1 MRPDSVDRS
10 YGREVWRVTVGEAF
24 APAVRSQPLEQVPA
38 RPKPCTALDCRQL
51 APSDA
56 LPHRGF
62 RDPEQPGDLPEGEP
76 VVFVVWSGVNTLGS
90 REVAAQPELLGS
102 SARRRPRCLDLFP
115 IQRAP
120 TLARRGQ
127 LAFGS
132 ELRHVADMAAENG
145 CCLSI
150 ADFRNHLEPSPHLRP
165 KTVWPGYPAAT
176 SRCGGQPAS
185 RVTVAAV
192 VYRDHPEVAA
202 VGVPAESLDPQ
213 DF

>member
-1 MRPDSVDRS
+1 MGERS
-10 YGREVWRVTVGEAF
+10 GGL
-24 APAVRSQPLEQVPA
+24 RSARLSHQPCGLNLLEQVPA

-76 VVFVVWSGVNTLGS
+76 VVFVVWSGVNTLV
-90 REVAAQPELLGS
+90 VARWPRSPSCSLLG
-102 SARRRPRCLDLFP
+102 AAEAECLDLFP

-145 CCLSI
+145 CCLLI

-165 KTVWPGYPAAT
+165 KTVWPVYPAAT

-213 DF
+213 NF